1 MRILIL
7 TQYFPPEVGAPQN
20 RLFELAV
27 RLQKNGID
35 TTILTAMPNYPQMK
49 IHEKYKNKIYTR
61 ENMSGLDIYRSWI
74 FVSQKRSIVFRLLN
88 YFSFVFSSLFLGLF
102 LRKKVDFIFCESPPL
117 FLGITA
123 HLLSKFKRAKLIFNV
138 SDLWPESAEK
148 LGIIENKFFLNL
160 STRLEEFLYKNSI
173 FIPGQ
178 TQGIVHNIKR
188 RFPSKNVYWLPN
200 GVDLNIYNFSSS
212 ELESNVLISYGVKP
226 EDKVFLYGGIIGYA
240 QGLEII
246 VEAANLLQSES
257 KVKFVLLGNGP
268 EKQKLIDLVAHYKLD
283 NVIFIDTVQKAMMP
297 SIVNSIT
304 AAIIPLKKLDLFKG
318 AIPSKIFE
326 NLAMKKP
333 ILLGVDGEAK
343 ELFIDQGNCGLFF
356 EPENYVDLKDKI
368 VELLHRQDKVKE
380 LGDNGFNFVKENFN
394 RDKITLDF
402 ITELHK
408 IDS

>member
-61 ENMSGLDIYRSWI
+61 ENMSGLDVYRSWI

-173 FIPGQ
+173 FITGQ

>member
-173 FIPGQ
+173 FITGQ

>member
-49 IHEKYKNKIYTR
+49 IHEKYKNKIHTR

-173 FIPGQ
+173 FITGQ